1 MFPIDDVPTSSIVE
15 VPGSGSSY
23 LPPNNAMITI
33 LYRYR
38 QAEHRGAEQSEGRAT
53 RRERETHGHA
63 APALRVVFGHA
74 CSRILTIDDV
84 HD

>member
-38 QAEHRGAEQSEGRAT
+38 QAEHRGAEDRG
-53 RRERETHGHA
+53 
-63 APALRVVFGHA
+63 VIFVFSCG
-74 CSRILTIDDV
+74 L
-84 HD
+84 